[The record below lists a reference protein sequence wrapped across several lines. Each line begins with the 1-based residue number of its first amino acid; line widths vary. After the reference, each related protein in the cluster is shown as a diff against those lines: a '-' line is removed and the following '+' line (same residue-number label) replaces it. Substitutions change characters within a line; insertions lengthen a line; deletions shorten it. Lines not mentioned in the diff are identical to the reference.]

1 MDKKDFNYIDLDNEI
16 NDALNRTRD
25 SMHSAGFNYDF
36 IGRAESAYYDA
47 KDSFKKGTKI
57 FKDIYKDVSKYKHNQ
72 YKEERRNDQREQR
85 KERKSEKKNQP
96 YAQYISKRPV
106 GKIRGILYTVFG
118 SISGVGLGIASFV
131 LALTTGLGLPLYIVG
146 GLFAGSLIVTAR
158 GKFLRN
164 RIKRFKEYVKCLN
177 GNTYCTIKE
186 IAEKTNRKEKFII
199 KDINKMIRD
208 KMFKQG
214 HIDEEKSY
222 LMISDEVYEN
232 YIKSQESLKQREI
245 EEEERKKREAEED
258 AKNPQNKEIRKI
270 ISEGREYINQIK
282 EANDAIPGEEI
293 SEKLYKLESI
303 VSQIFNCIEKYP
315 NKIADVRKFL
325 NHYLPI
331 TLKLVQSYKELDNQP
346 VQGENIIKA
355 KNEIEGTLDMIN
367 TAFEKLFDDLFEDVA
382 MDISTDI
389 SVLQTLFN
397 QEGLT
402 EDDFH
407 K

>member
-1 MDKKDFNYIDLDNEI
+1 MDKKDFDYIDLENEI
-16 NDALNRTRD
+16 NNALNRTRNF
-25 SMHSAGFNYDF
+25 MNNAGFNYDF
-36 IGRAESAYYDA
+36 VGRAENAYYDA
-47 KDSFKKGTKI
+47 KDSFQKGKKI
-57 FKDIYKDVSKYKHNQ
+57 FKDMYRDISKHNHNK
-72 YKEERRNDQREQR
+72 YKEEKR
-85 KERKSEKKNQP
+85 KEQKQELKSEKKNVP
-96 YAQYISKRPV
+96 AVQYISKKPV
-106 GKIRGILYTVFG
+106 GRVKGILYTVFG
-118 SISGVGLGIASFV
+118 SIFGFGLGIASLFV
-131 LALTTGLGLPLYIVG
+131 AGFCGLGIPLYIVG

-158 GKFLRN
+158 GNFLRS
-164 RIKRFKEYVKCLN
+164 RIKRFKQYVKCLN

-186 IAEKTNRKEKFII
+186 IADKTNQKEKFIV

-208 KMFKQG
+208 RMFLQG
-214 HIDEEKSY
+214 HIDEDKSY

-270 ISEGREYINQIK
+270 INEGKDYINEIR

-293 SEKLYKLESI
+293 SNKLYKLENI
-303 VSQIFNCIEKYP
+303 VGQIFTCIEKHP
-315 NKIADVRKFL
+315 NKIVDVRKFL
-325 NHYLPI
+325 NHYMPI
-331 TLKLVQSYKELDNQP
+331 TLKLVQSYKELDNQS

-355 KNEIEGTLDMIN
+355 KNEIESTLDMIN
-367 TAFEKLFDDLFEDVA
+367 SAFEKLFDDLFEDVA

-389 SVLQTLFN
+389 SVLHTLFN

-402 EDDFH
+402 KDDFH

>member
-57 FKDIYKDVSKYKHNQ
+57 FKDIYKDVSKYNQ

-96 YAQYISKRPV
+96 YAQYINKRPV

-118 SISGVGLGIASFV
+118 SISGVGLGIVSLCIAVFC
-131 LALTTGLGLPLYIVG
+131 GLNIKLYIVG

-164 RIKRFKEYVKCLN
+164 RIKRFKEYVNCLN